1 MLCRQHGFEVH
12 IGQKKGVGMSEVT
25 AEKLLSD
32 FQVLID
38 DAEQLV
44 RATADEA
51 SERVAQVRQRLVLN
65 IEESKKA
72 LAQCQ
77 RELREQAE
85 QAKSRAIGFLREESW
100 SRLILA
106 AVIGTL
112 IGLALRRNR
121 HRTKEPEMLIK

>member
-1 MLCRQHGFEVH
+1 
-12 IGQKKGVGMSEVT
+12 MSEVT

-106 AVIGTL
+106 AIIGTL